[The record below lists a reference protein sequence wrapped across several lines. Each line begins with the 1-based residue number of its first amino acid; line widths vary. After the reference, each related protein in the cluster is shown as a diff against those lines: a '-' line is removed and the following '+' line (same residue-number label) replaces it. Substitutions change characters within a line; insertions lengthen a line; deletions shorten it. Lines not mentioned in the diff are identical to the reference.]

1 METTT
6 PRKTTIITLQE
17 LDDKDAY
24 HHDIWLFEKLFPS
37 GEADYWDVIE
47 ECISIRSYALG
58 DSLIACILTHIDFT
72 LEPLVLNKAPQ
83 EPVFVYPGEVI
94 VNGDLDTADRI
105 FVKRL
110 NVKGKLTV
118 RSDKDGRD
126 GGISGDV
133 EAYEINL
140 SGDAADYGGVIWGKA
155 TGKKIN
161 VTNRGII
168 LDDANGDEI
177 NVFDGHIKGIATCK
191 VLNLSKNGR
200 VDKINAEVVNR
211 LEPTYL

>member
-1 METTT
+1 METAT

-17 LDDKDAY
+17 LDDKDASS
-24 HHDIWLFEKLFPS
+24 HDIFLFKKLFPS
-37 GEADYWDVIE
+37 GEADYWDVIRR
-47 ECISIRSYALG
+47 CILIRNFTLG

-72 LEPLVLNKAPQ
+72 LEPLVINKAPQ
-83 EPVFVYPGEVI
+83 EPVFVYPGKVI

-110 NVKGKLTV
+110 DVKGKLTV
-118 RSDKDGRD
+118 RSDKDGNY

-133 EAYEINL
+133 EAYEIDL
-140 SGDAADYGGVIWGKA
+140 SGDGADYGGVIWGKA

-161 VTNRGII
+161 VTNRGMIFGE
-168 LDDANGDEI
+168 ANSDEI
-177 NVFDGHIKGIATCK
+177 NVFDGCIKGIATCK

-200 VDKINAEVVNR
+200 VDEINAEVVNR
-211 LEPTYL
+211 L